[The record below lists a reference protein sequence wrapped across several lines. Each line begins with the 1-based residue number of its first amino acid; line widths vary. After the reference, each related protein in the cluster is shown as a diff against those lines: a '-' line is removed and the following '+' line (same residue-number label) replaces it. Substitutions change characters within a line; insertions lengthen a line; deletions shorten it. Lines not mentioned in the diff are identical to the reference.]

1 MPQVT
6 GIRVWNKA
14 GGARHRTQ
22 EGAVREFES
31 VVSANPGG
39 SSSRS
44 EDGDSLEHCLALPPD
59 VRLSSLPIQPFAC
72 VTPNLWRLPASLRSA
87 APKRQREFL
96 SGRDCAQLALSLAGC
111 PAGPDLPMGPDRL
124 PVWPTDWLGSISH
137 CATMACALVAPNARY
152 KALGV
157 DVECIMSE
165 DLSTALGAMVA
176 TESELAHF
184 SALGRPLRV
193 TLLFSAKEALFKAL
207 YPDVRRV
214 LDFDAAR
221 LCFVTAHAMALQLT
235 SDWSNMW
242 RAGSV
247 LGVRYAIREA
257 LVYTAVLSR

>member
-1 MPQVT
+1 MVDGYVDGYVDSYVDGYPS
-6 GIRVWNKA
+6 
-14 GGARHRTQ
+14 Q
-22 EGAVREFES
+22 EGAVRASES
-31 VVSANPGG
+31 ALSANPSG
-39 SSSRS
+39 SSSWR
-44 EDGDSLEHCLALPPD
+44 EDDDSLAHALNLPRD
-59 VRLSSLPIQPFAC
+59 VRLSSLPMQPFAC
-72 VTPNLWRLPASLRSA
+72 VTPDLLRLPASLRGA

-96 SGRDCAQLALSLAGC
+96 AGRDCAQQALSVAGC
-111 PAGPDLPMGPDRL
+111 PAGPALPMGPDRL

-137 CATMACALVAPNARY
+137 CATMACALVAPKTCY

-165 DLSTALGAMVA
+165 DLSTALGAMIA
-176 TESELAHF
+176 TESELTHF
-184 SALGRPLRV
+184 SALGRPLGV

-221 LCFVTAHAMALQLT
+221 LRYVTAHAMALELT
-235 SDWSNMW
+235 SDWSNTW

-247 LGVRYAIREA
+247 LAVRFAVRGT